1 MRLLTLTI
9 EEIDEVVKEMDKE
22 SKAIKTELLRM
33 CWFMRGGMTLEEA
46 YNLDHETRE
55 IISNIVEKNL
65 ETTKETKMPFF

>member
-46 YNLDHETRE
+46 YNLDNETRE